1 MLIVS
6 AQTGVTRT
14 KRYRESRLLGWAK
27 QRAKKKRLPFNLTLE
42 DITIP
47 DVCPALGV
55 RLIPGSSG
63 SRSPTLDRIIPSLGY
78 TKGNVVVI
86 SALANAI
93 KSTGTPSEIL
103 KVAKFYLKL
112 LKE

>member
-1 MLIVS
+1 M
-6 AQTGVTRT
+6 
-14 KRYRESRLLGWAK
+14 
-27 QRAKKKRLPFNLTLE
+27 TLD
-42 DITIP
+42 DIQIP
-47 DVCPALGV
+47 ATCPALGI
-55 RLIPGSSG
+55 RLIAGSSG

-93 KSTGTPSEIL
+93 KSSGTPLEIL

-112 LKE
+112 LKES

>member
-1 MLIVS
+1 M
-6 AQTGVTRT
+6 

-27 QRAKKKRLPFNLTLE
+27 QRARKKKLPFNLTLE
-42 DITIP
+42 DIVIP
-47 DVCPALGV
+47 DKCPALGI
-55 RLIPGSSG
+55 RLVPGEGS
-63 SRSPTLDRIIPSLGY
+63 SRSPTLDRIVPSLGY
-78 TKGNVVVI
+78 TRGNIVVI

-112 LKE
+112 LKGNPWTRF